1 MSESIDVVMAEEQL
15 PQAGFN
21 PTGLGDTGNTG
32 PQGDTGLPT
41 FPYKP
46 HRANVSTWWLSMRDM
61 E

>member
-1 MSESIDVVMAEEQL
+1 MWTH
-15 PQAGFN
+15 
-21 PTGLGDTGNTG
+21 TGPDQTDMG